1 MNRFP
6 IGLTAVAALVT
17 ASVCGAAPCDCKN
30 LPVMV
35 KELTEQQ
42 FLQQLF
48 AKWSVYMP
56 REIETTGDLR
66 DRATQQFNDAFYG
79 NAAAAGT
86 TSGGHAAFGTDLESA
101 ECPIVQ
107 YLYDKKGR
115 PLKNKDG
122 TQKTEPVTESTLKTN
137 DCDSLVKYL
146 FAHERSHQA
155 TCLDLVKHGT
165 SKLWKSP
172 EFFAADDAKAYQAG
186 VDVLR
191 SEIGTLAGKCGWDS
205 STKNRLPNLDEA
217 KDLAKRAAKTVNSRR
232 RK

>member
-1 MNRFP
+1 MNR
-6 IGLTAVAALVT
+6 ILCGLAAGAALF
-17 ASVCGAAPCDCKN
+17 ASNTYAAAPCGCKD
-30 LPVMV
+30 LPVLV

-56 REIETTGDLR
+56 REITTTASLR
-66 DRATQQFNDAFYG
+66 DHAVQQFNDAFYG
-79 NAAAAGT
+79 TGAAAGT
-86 TSGGHAAFGTDLESA
+86 ASGGHAAYGTDLESA

-107 YLYDKKGR
+107 YLYDAKGR

-122 TQKTEPVTESTLKTN
+122 TQKTVPVTEETVKTKE
-137 DCDSLVKYL
+137 CASLVNYL
-146 FAHERSHQA
+146 FAHERAHQV
-155 TCLDLVKHGT
+155 TCQNLVKNGKT
-165 SKLWKSP
+165 NLWKSP

-186 VDVLR
+186 IDVLR
-191 SEIGTLAGKCGWDS
+191 EELKNLAGKCGWES

-217 KDLAKRAAKTVNSRR
+217 KDLAKRAAKTVTSRR